1 MMGVNWRKVAVLGI
15 GLLFVPACLLGQS
28 VLLLK
33 PTPINPML
41 LQGNWVGKG
50 PGGDCSVTITGKVLR
65 YAQPSGDESKEAFWF
80 ETTFTIPA
88 ESEYQ
93 QLHAIIRDSSPD
105 KSHIGKVI
113 VTLFK
118 IENEQLSLGVIESLE
133 KAPFGAV
140 EGNWNDVIDE
150 YIFSRSAKPAR
161 EAAAGSQESD
171 SSR

>member
-15 GLLFVPACLLGQS
+15 GLLFVPSCLLGQS

-93 QLHAIIRDSSPD
+93 QLHATIRDSSPD

-133 KAPFGAV
+133 RSPTGAV
-140 EGNWNDVIDE
+140 EGNWTDVMDE
-150 YIFSRSAKPAR
+150 YVLTRAAITPKD
-161 EAAAGSQESD
+161 EAVTSSKES
-171 SSR
+171 